1 MKFNL
6 LTAILL
12 TAITGANSFNAADY
26 NKNPFTLAY
35 DGAITENV

>member
-12 TAITGANSFNAADY
+12 TAITGATSVNAADY
-26 NKNPFTLAY
+26 KKKSIYPGL
-35 DGAITENV
+35 